1 MLVRELKLK
10 PNKSQEEQLNT
21 MLFQCTGLHNLI
33 LRRIK
38 QDAKNKIYH
47 TKYSLFNQ
55 FAGHSKKT
63 DLHSRTIQ
71 AVIEQAYL
79 SWDRCF
85 KKIAKE
91 PKLKS
96 IRNQISSISFP
107 DPIKRNK
114 ITNKIIRIPLI
125 GKTRYYA
132 QILPEGNIKTARVI
146 KRASG
151 WYIQL
156 NINAK
161 HQFTVKDT
169 QEKVGIDTGF
179 THLAVL
185 SNGTKIENPRNYIRG
200 QKRLAQAQKGL
211 RKRLVSRLHERIKN
225 RRKDYNHKV
234 SRKIIEDYSEIYIT
248 KDNLRNQSKIFGK
261 SVSDAGISQ
270 LRNFLIYKGENHGRK
285 VKLVDSKNS
294 TMTCSDCGALTGPT
308 GLSGLAVRQW
318 GCVCGTLHD
327 RDINSARVTLNVGL
341 GINLV
346 LGKELRSLPN
356 LNRNPTDLSVG
367 GSILME
373 EK

>member
-1 MLVRELKLK
+1 MIVRELKLK
-10 PNKSQEEQLNT
+10 PNKIQEKQLNT

-47 TKYSLFNQ
+47 TKYQLFNQ
-55 FAGHSKKT
+55 FAGHSNKT
-63 DLHSRTIQ
+63 DIHSRTIQ
-71 AVIEQAYL
+71 AVIEQAYN

-85 KKIAKE
+85 KKLSKE

-96 IRNQISSISFP
+96 TRNKINTIPFP
-107 DPIKRNK
+107 DPLSRNK

-125 GKTRYYA
+125 GKTRYYS
-132 QILPEGNIKTARVI
+132 QVLPEGNIKTSRVI
-146 KRASG
+146 KRSSG

-156 NINAK
+156 NIDANNI
-161 HQFTVKDT
+161 FSVKNT
-169 QEKVGIDTGF
+169 EEKVGIDTGF
-179 THLAVL
+179 NYLAIL
-185 SNGTKIENPRNYIRG
+185 SDGNKIENPRNFIKG

-248 KDNLRNQSKIFGK
+248 KDNLRNQAKIFGK

-270 LRNFLIYKGENHGRK
+270 LRNFILYKGENHGRL

-294 TMTCSDCGALTGPT
+294 IMTCGKCGALTGPT
-308 GLSGLAVRQW
+308 GLHKLAVRHW
-318 GCVCGTLHD
+318 VCAVCGADHD
-327 RDINSARVTLNVGL
+327 RDINSAYVTLNVGL
-341 GINLV
+341 GRNLV
-346 LGKELRSLPN
+346 SN
-356 LNRNPTDLSVG
+356 IG
-367 GSILME
+367 GIQCQI
-373 EK
+373 

>member
-1 MLVRELKLK
+1 VLVRELKLK

-21 MLFQCTGLHNLI
+21 MLFQCTGLYNLI

-38 QDAKNKIYH
+38 QDANNKIYH
-47 TKYSLFNQ
+47 KKYSLFNQ
-55 FAGHSKKT
+55 FAGHSKKV
-63 DLHSRTIQ
+63 DIHSRTIQ

-96 IRNQISSISFP
+96 IRNQINSIPFP

-114 ITNKIIRIPLI
+114 ITNKIIRIPLV
-125 GKTRYYA
+125 GKIRYYS
-132 QILPEGNIKTARVI
+132 QVLPEGNIKTARVI

-151 WYIQL
+151 WYIL
-156 NINAK
+156 LTIDAK

-179 THLAVL
+179 THLAIL
-185 SNGTKIENPRNYIRG
+185 STGHKIKNQRNYIKCQR
-200 QKRLAQAQKGL
+200 RLAQAQKGL
-211 RKRLVSRLHERIKN
+211 RKKLAARLHERIKN
-225 RRKDYNHKV
+225 RRKDYNHKE
-234 SRKIIEDYSEIYIT
+234 SRKIIKDYKEIYIT
-248 KDNLRNQSKIFGK
+248 DDNLRRQAKIFGK
-261 SVSDAGISQ
+261 SVNDAGISQ

-294 TMTCSDCGALTGPT
+294 TMTCSTCGALTGPT
-308 GLSGLAVRQW
+308 GLSGLAVRYW
-318 GCVCGTLHD
+318 VCACGAVHD

-341 GINLV
+341 G
-346 LGKELRSLPN
+346 RSIVS
-356 LNRNPTDLSVG
+356 DD
-367 GSILME
+367 IQCQI
-373 EK
+373 